1 MNLLKKKGL
10 LAALA
15 ACLALSGCAA
25 DARPLAT
32 AVPEQTPGAV
42 LQPSGGEKPEIPGK
56 LEVGKDGQPVL
67 SVYDVKRSQV
77 VTMPIEDYLLGV
89 LAGEMH
95 GDWPL
100 EALKAQAILARTFV
114 LKFVQDKE
122 SRYPGADISTD
133 IEEAQA
139 YEPAAVNDNIR
150 QAVAETDGLVLSSGG
165 ELPYAWFHAHSGGKT
180 ALAKEGLDYQKE
192 EPPYTQSVEGMES
205 DEADEEAAQWE
216 VSFPAAEVMK
226 AAQQVGATGNQLA
239 EIAVSERGASGR
251 ATKIAINGKSVSAA
265 AFRIALGSTQM
276 RSTLIDSLTFSD
288 GKVVISGRGYGHG
301 VGMSQWGAYAM
312 AKSGKSARE
321 IVTHYFQDVQVVRL
335 W

>member
-1 MNLLKKKGL
+1 MNLKRIVGMLTAL
-10 LAALA
+10 MLCLSLA
-15 ACLALSGCAA
+15 GCAQE
-25 DARPLAT
+25 ARPLAT

-42 LQPSGGEKPEIPGK
+42 LQPAGEKKPEIPEK
-56 LEVGKDGQPVL
+56 LERDEGGEPIL

-77 VTMPIEDYLLGV
+77 VTMPIEEYLHGV

-114 LKFVQDKE
+114 LKFVEEKE

-139 YEPAAVNDNIR
+139 YEPAAINERIR
-150 QAVAETDGLVLSSGG
+150 QAVSETEGMVLSSGG
-165 ELPYAWFHAHSGGKT
+165 SLPYAWFHAHSGGKT
-180 ALAKEGLDYQKE
+180 ALAQEGLDYQKE
-192 EPPYTQSVEGMES
+192 EPPYTQSVAGLES

-216 VSFPAAEVMK
+216 VSFPAAEVLK
-226 AAQQVGATGNQLA
+226 AANQVGASGNQLSS
-239 EIAVSERGASGR
+239 IAVAKRGESGR
-251 ATKIAINGKSVSAA
+251 ATRLAVNGKEVSAA

-312 AKSGKSARE
+312 AKAGKNAKE
-321 IVTHYFQDVQVVRL
+321 IVLHYFQDVEVVRL

>member
-1 MNLLKKKGL
+1 
-10 LAALA
+10 
-15 ACLALSGCAA
+15 
-25 DARPLAT
+25 
-32 AVPEQTPGAV
+32 
-42 LQPSGGEKPEIPGK
+42 
-56 LEVGKDGQPVL
+56 
-67 SVYDVKRSQV
+67 
-77 VTMPIEDYLLGV
+77 
-89 LAGEMH
+89 
-95 GDWPL
+95 
-100 EALKAQAILARTFV
+100 
-114 LKFVQDKE
+114 
-122 SRYPGADISTD
+122 
-133 IEEAQA
+133 
-139 YEPAAVNDNIR
+139 
-150 QAVAETDGLVLSSGG
+150 
-165 ELPYAWFHAHSGGKT
+165 
-180 ALAKEGLDYQKE
+180 
-192 EPPYTQSVEGMES
+192 MES

-276 RSTLIDSLTFSD
+276 RFSD